1 MQNINQKVVTEPSI
15 QRQAKP
21 MEKRVKENVSKIEKM
36 AYTESKKSDKQAL
49 DGRRI
54 FKQLNGKY
62 KGVESRN
69 ETPKPKR
76 TPEQIKENE
85 KARTVKMFNGRSPAM
100 FPELF
105 QANRR

>member
-54 FKQLNGKY
+54 FK
-62 KGVESRN
+62 
-69 ETPKPKR
+69 
-76 TPEQIKENE
+76 
-85 KARTVKMFNGRSPAM
+85 
-100 FPELF
+100 
-105 QANRR
+105 